1 MDDQGAQDGL
11 FALLDQVA
19 ADAARAEPEDDSLSP
34 SEKFWR
40 YHEANPAIYS
50 LLVAFAREWRD
61 RTGRPKLG
69 INSLI
74 ERVRW
79 EVAVRTN
86 DPDFKI
92 NNNYGPWFS
101 RLIMRQEPDLD
112 DLFHTRRSVADD
124 DSWMEQA
131 A

>member
-1 MDDQGAQDGL
+1 MTDEGAQANL

-19 ADAARAEPEDDSLSP
+19 ADAAQAEPEDDSLS
-34 SEKFWR
+34 SGEKFWR

-50 LLVAFAREWRD
+50 VLVAFAREWRD

-101 RLIMRQEPDLD
+101 RLIMRQEPDLVG
-112 DLFHTRRSVADD
+112 LFQTRRSAADD
-124 DSWMEQA
+124 ELGKA

>member
-1 MDDQGAQDGL
+1 MTDEGARDGL
-11 FALLDQVA
+11 SALLDQVA
-19 ADAARAEPEDDSLSP
+19 ADAAQAGPEDDSLSP

-40 YHEANPAIYS
+40 YHESNPAIYS
-50 LLVAFAREWRD
+50 VLVAFAREWRS
-61 RTGRPKLG
+61 RTGRPRLG

-86 DPDFKI
+86 DPEFKI
-92 NNNYGPWFS
+92 NNNTAPWYS

-112 DLFHTRRSVADD
+112 GLFHTRRSVADD
-124 DSWMEQA
+124 ELGKA